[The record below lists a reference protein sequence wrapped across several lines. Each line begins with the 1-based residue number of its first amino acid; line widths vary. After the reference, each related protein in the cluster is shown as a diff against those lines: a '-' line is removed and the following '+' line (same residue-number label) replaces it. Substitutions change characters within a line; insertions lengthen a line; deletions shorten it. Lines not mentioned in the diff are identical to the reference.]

1 VTFTFQL
8 FLILMGIAIAILG
21 ILWIVVPIFTG
32 LPWIPTH
39 RPRIRKALDL
49 AQIQPDEILFDLGAG
64 DGRVLIDA
72 AREYG
77 AHAIGIEVSPSHCL
91 IAWSRA
97 LFAGV
102 LDRVSIR
109 FGNFYSHNL
118 AEADVIYAY
127 LTPKHATRLRA
138 HLEQQLRPGTRVLT
152 ISADMDG
159 WEPSAFDSSDLI
171 FLYRMPPT
179 PGGLETYLTKRESTS
194 ER

>member
-1 VTFTFQL
+1 MTFTLQL
-8 FLILMGIAIAILG
+8 VLILVGIAMASLG
-21 ILWIVVPIFTG
+21 ILWIVVPIVTG

-49 AQIQPDEILFDLGAG
+49 AQIQPDETLFDLGAG
-64 DGRVLIDA
+64 DGRVLIYA

-77 AHAIGIEVSPSHCL
+77 AHAIGIEVSPTHCL
-91 IAWSRA
+91 IAWLRA
-97 LFAGV
+97 FFAGV
-102 LDRVSIR
+102 RDRVSIR
-109 FGNFYSHNL
+109 LGNFYSHNL
-118 AEADVIYAY
+118 TEADVVYAY
-127 LTPKHATRLRA
+127 LTPKHATRLRP
-138 HLEQQLRPGTRVLT
+138 HLEQQLRQGTRVVT

-179 PGGLETYLTKRESTS
+179 PGSLETYLTRRESPS